1 MENTTTQRPA
11 SYSIHR
17 RFSRAFIGIVTLI
30 LLVFAT
36 IAIFIN
42 VTKLENELKKSLDNV
57 VELSKISLPTPLWNL
72 DNDIVHDY
80 IEALFLDEALVYAE
94 VVWEGSVITT
104 KTHPK
109 VGDRDYAYFEQSS
122 KFMTKTADILFE
134 GSQVGTIRFAISR
147 ASIKQELTLSIAGI
161 IALTILLIVA
171 ISVTSMV
178 ITRRS
183 ISRPLSQLQDSA
195 TEIANGDLEA

>member
-1 MENTTTQRPA
+1 MENTTTQQPA
-11 SYSIHR
+11 SKSHSIHR
-17 RFSRAFIGIVTLI
+17 RFSRAFIGIVTLF

-36 IAIFIN
+36 IAIFIH

-104 KTHPK
+104 KTRPK
-109 VGDRDYAYFEQSS
+109 CIS
-122 KFMTKTADILFE
+122 LFVIE
-134 GSQVGTIRFAISR
+134 
-147 ASIKQELTLSIAGI
+147 
-161 IALTILLIVA
+161 ALRKID
-171 ISVTSMV
+171 
-178 ITRRS
+178 
-183 ISRPLSQLQDSA
+183 QDF
-195 TEIANGDLEA
+195 